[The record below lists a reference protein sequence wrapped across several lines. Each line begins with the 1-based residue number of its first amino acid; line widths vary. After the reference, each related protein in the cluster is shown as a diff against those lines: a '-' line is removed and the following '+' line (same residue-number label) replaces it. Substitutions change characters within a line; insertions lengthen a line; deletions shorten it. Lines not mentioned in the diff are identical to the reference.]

1 MINTLQRN
9 VQKCFDIYFVK
20 NEFEFPDV
28 HPGVEY
34 LAEIPAAFKRL
45 ISVLQNGMAHF
56 PGEESEWNGRYKSVN
71 GFFDVPEKILRP
83 IVDNDE
89 ALIINLSLHIIAKFF
104 VDFKSKQF

>member
-1 MINTLQRN
+1 MINALQRD
-9 VQKCFDIYFVK
+9 VQKRFDIYFVK
-20 NEFEFPDV
+20 NRFEFPDV
-28 HPGVEY
+28 HPRVKY

-45 ISVLQNGMAHF
+45 ISVLQNRMAHF
-56 PGEESEWNGRYKSVN
+56 SGEKSEWNGRHKPVN
-71 GFFDVPEKILRP
+71 GFFDVPEQILRP